1 MTHYY
6 DNVRPLICPQVRRY
20 RSHTSVAEV
29 IPLYPTHRA
38 PRHWRAVMFSL
49 LAIVAVTAVA
59 TALLVTLRSANET
72 MGQMIPRAWW

>member
-1 MTHYY
+1 
-6 DNVRPLICPQVRRY
+6 
-20 RSHTSVAEV
+20 
-29 IPLYPTHRA
+29 
-38 PRHWRAVMFSL
+38 MFSL

>member
-1 MTHYY
+1 MSHHY

-38 PRHWRAVMFSL
+38 PRPWRAVTFSL
-49 LAIVAVTAVA
+49 LAIFAVTAVA
-59 TALLVTLRSANET
+59 TALLVV
-72 MGQMIPRAWW
+72 MP